1 MNNILTWLTIIF
13 DWVAKTSLMASIIVV
28 LILLVRAALKDRLPI
43 KWQYMLWFVLLAR
56 MLLPWV
62 PESSISLYNLFSFA
76 DRPITLPFSSTD
88 DVRGRLSA
96 ERASGIN
103 ESSRNLDK
111 SISGAER
118 SDVTNN
124 DSPAFIHSAL
134 SLSWLLG
141 VLAITAYVLVS
152 NRKLSRRMMKE
163 AYVVSDEDS
172 LHVLEQCR
180 EDLKIKRTLPLLISN
195 GVSSPTLYGVLRPK
209 ILLPGKYFAQF
220 RNEELRHILLH
231 EFVHYIRKDIVTNWL
246 FSILLILN
254 WFNPILWYAS
264 RKMREDQ
271 ELSCDDRV
279 ISCLEADEV
288 KQYGYTIVKLVE
300 ANMTTGFRSVSATSF
315 STDKSLIKR
324 RINMIAL
331 FKRGSYKWTI
341 LGIAIISIFSCIA
354 LTNAAAD
361 KPEPKK
367 SEILELYANEPL
379 FNQVNEKIRTTVKQ
393 TVSDVMQQL
402 GKPLPLQEIVP
413 TEDTKDLFL
422 AFKSS
427 PNDGPGQ
434 RYIWVNADTGKLSR
448 VQLGLD
454 LTPEAIGSGVLT
466 KVEQELQKNGYIR
479 KPKFTIHRSIFNH
492 PETNEL
498 ISQTKLED
506 FDEEKTPH
514 AYIYLDGNKIKSLFF
529 DAALDSVTAE
539 QLQFGQQTLA
549 ELRGKENAKLYRVVK
564 QISKNYNYISLQY
577 RAGGVVNFDPKTFEI
592 HQVYSENGPEEISDP
607 KLKAK
612 RDQQLRSMSE
622 KQIRSIISPYLTK
635 LLGYDLNDYSY
646 DKKEST
652 PGYAVFSKDDKRAFR
667 VAYNEQGRV
676 FSIEN
681 DTIYK

>member
-1 MNNILTWLTIIF
+1 MNNLLTWLTIIF

-62 PESSISLYNLFSFA
+62 PESSFSLYNLFSFA
-76 DRPITLPFSSTD
+76 DKPIALPISSMD
-88 DVRGRLSA
+88 DDMNRLSA
-96 ERASGIN
+96 EHASGTN
-103 ESSRNLDK
+103 ETSHILDN
-111 SISGAER
+111 SMSGAER

-124 DSPAFIHSAL
+124 DSPTFIHSAL

-141 VLAITAYVLVS
+141 VLTMTAYVLVS
-152 NRKLSRRMMKE
+152 NRKFSRGMMRE
-163 AYVVSDEDS
+163 SYVVSDEDS
-172 LHVLEQCR
+172 LRVLQQCR

-246 FSILLILN
+246 FTILLILN

-264 RKMREDQ
+264 SKMREDQ

-279 ISCLEADEV
+279 ISCLEEDEV

-300 ANMTTGFRSVSATSF
+300 ANMTTGFRPVSATSF

-341 LGIAIISIFSCIA
+341 LGIAIISIFACIA

-402 GKPLPLQEIVP
+402 GKPLPLQEIMP

-454 LTPEAIGSGVLT
+454 LTPEAAGS
-466 KVEQELQKNGYIR
+466 ELLKKAAQALQDSGYKGNPYFKISR
-479 KPKFTIHRSIFNH
+479 TIFND
-492 PETNEL
+492 PYTNEYTV
-498 ISQTKLED
+498 QTKLIDNQNDHRVEVRFSND
-506 FDEEKTPH
+506 TITTSYDVGPDQISDDE
-514 AYIYLDGNKIKSLFF
+514 NKK
-529 DAALDSVTAE
+529 
-539 QLQFGQQTLA
+539 GQYMLA
-549 ELRGKENAKLYRVVK
+549 VLRGKKADQLTAASKLF
-564 QISKNYNYISLQY
+564 SDSYNTVYLSY
-577 RAGGVVNFDPKTFEI
+577 GSDGGVSFDPKTYKIRQIYDSSLSTYSSNPKTSASQKQKKLEI
-592 HQVYSENGPEEISDP
+592 TDE
-607 KLKAK
+607 
-612 RDQQLRSMSE
+612 QLQTAAFPLVAE
-622 KQIRSIISPYLTK
+622 
-635 LLGYDLNDYSY
+635 LLGYNLHEYEMQRNPKAPGSAQFVKDGERIFAIEFNENGDIWMINDY
-646 DKKEST
+646 T
-652 PGYAVFSKDDKRAFR
+652 
-667 VAYNEQGRV
+667 N
-676 FSIEN
+676 
-681 DTIYK
+681 

>member
-13 DWVAKTSLMASIIVV
+13 DWVTKTSLMASIIVV

-62 PESSISLYNLFSFA
+62 PESSFSLYNLFSIA
-76 DRPITLPFSSTD
+76 DKPITLPISSMD
-88 DVRGRLSA
+88 DDMSRLSV
-96 ERASGIN
+96 EHASGIN
-103 ESSRNLDK
+103 ESSRILDN
-111 SISGAER
+111 SMSGAER

-124 DSPAFIHSAL
+124 VSPAFIHSAL

-152 NRKLSRRMMKE
+152 NRKLSRRMVKE

-172 LHVLEQCR
+172 LRVLQQCR
-180 EDLKIKRTLPLLISN
+180 EDLKIKRSLPLLISK
-195 GVSSPTLYGVLRPK
+195 GVSSPTLYGVLQPK

-279 ISCLEADEV
+279 ISCLEEDEV

-300 ANMTTGFRSVSATSF
+300 ANMTSGFRSVSATSF

-341 LGIAIISIFSCIA
+341 LGIAIISIFACIA

-361 KPEPKK
+361 KPGPKK

-454 LTPEAIGSGVLT
+454 LTPEAAGS
-466 KVEQELQKNGYIR
+466 ELLKKAAQALQDSGYKGNPYFKISR
-479 KPKFTIHRSIFNH
+479 TIFND
-492 PETNEL
+492 PNTNEYTV
-498 ISQTKLED
+498 QTKLIDNQNDHRVEVRFSND
-506 FDEEKTPH
+506 TITTSYDVGPDQISDDE
-514 AYIYLDGNKIKSLFF
+514 NKK
-529 DAALDSVTAE
+529 
-539 QLQFGQQTLA
+539 GQYMLA
-549 ELRGKENAKLYRVVK
+549 VLRGKKADQLTAASKLF
-564 QISKNYNYISLQY
+564 SDSYNTVYLSY
-577 RAGGVVNFDPKTFEI
+577 GSDGGVSFDPKTYKIRQIYDSSLSTYSSNPKTSASQKQKKLEI
-592 HQVYSENGPEEISDP
+592 TDE
-607 KLKAK
+607 
-612 RDQQLRSMSE
+612 QLQTAAFPLVAE
-622 KQIRSIISPYLTK
+622 
-635 LLGYDLNDYSY
+635 LLGYNLHEYEMQRNPKAPGSAQFVKDGERIFAIEFNENGDIWMINDY
-646 DKKEST
+646 T
-652 PGYAVFSKDDKRAFR
+652 
-667 VAYNEQGRV
+667 N
-676 FSIEN
+676 
-681 DTIYK
+681 

>member
-1 MNNILTWLTIIF
+1 MNNLLTWLTIIF

-76 DRPITLPFSSTD
+76 DKPVTLSFSAMD
-88 DVRGRLSA
+88 DKVSRLSA
-96 ERASGIN
+96 ERASAIN

-118 SDVTNN
+118 SDVTIN

-141 VLAITAYVLVS
+141 VLAMTAYVLVS
-152 NRKLSRRMMKE
+152 NRKFSRRMMRE
-163 AYVVSDEDS
+163 SYVVSDEDS
-172 LHVLEQCR
+172 LRVLQQCR

-246 FSILLILN
+246 FTILLILN

-279 ISCLEADEV
+279 ISCLEEDEV

-341 LGIAIISIFSCIA
+341 LGIAIISIFACIA

-379 FNQVNEKIRTTVKQ
+379 FNQVNEKIRNTVKQ

-402 GKPLPLQEIVP
+402 GKPLPLQEIMP

-422 AFKSS
+422 VFKSS

-454 LTPEAIGSGVLT
+454 LTPEAAGS
-466 KVEQELQKNGYIR
+466 ELLKKAAQALQDSGYKGNPYFKISR
-479 KPKFTIHRSIFNH
+479 TIFND
-492 PETNEL
+492 PNTNEYTV
-498 ISQTKLED
+498 QTKLIDNQNDHRVEVRFSND
-506 FDEEKTPH
+506 TITTSYDVGPDQISDDE
-514 AYIYLDGNKIKSLFF
+514 NKK
-529 DAALDSVTAE
+529 
-539 QLQFGQQTLA
+539 GQYMLA
-549 ELRGKENAKLYRVVK
+549 VLRGKKADQLTAASKLF
-564 QISKNYNYISLQY
+564 SDSYNTVYLSY
-577 RAGGVVNFDPKTFEI
+577 GSDGGVSFDPKTYKIRQIYDSSLSTYSSNPKTSASQKQKKLEI
-592 HQVYSENGPEEISDP
+592 TDE
-607 KLKAK
+607 
-612 RDQQLRSMSE
+612 QLQTAAFPLVAE
-622 KQIRSIISPYLTK
+622 
-635 LLGYDLNDYSY
+635 LLGYNLHEYEMQRNPKAPGSAQFVKDGERIFAIEFNENGDIWMINDY
-646 DKKEST
+646 T
-652 PGYAVFSKDDKRAFR
+652 
-667 VAYNEQGRV
+667 N
-676 FSIEN
+676 
-681 DTIYK
+681 

>member
-1 MNNILTWLTIIF
+1 MNNLLTWLTIIF

-62 PESSISLYNLFSFA
+62 PESSFSLYNLFSFA
-76 DRPITLPFSSTD
+76 DKPIALPISSMD
-88 DVRGRLSA
+88 DDMSRLSA
-96 ERASGIN
+96 EHASGIN
-103 ESSRNLDK
+103 ESSHILDN
-111 SISGAER
+111 SMSGAER
-118 SDVTNN
+118 SDVTIN

-152 NRKLSRRMMKE
+152 NRKFSRRMMRE
-163 AYVVSDEDS
+163 SYVVSDEDS
-172 LHVLEQCR
+172 LRVLQQCR

-220 RNEELRHILLH
+220 RYEELRHILLH

-246 FSILLILN
+246 FTILLILN

-279 ISCLEADEV
+279 ISCLEEDEV

-341 LGIAIISIFSCIA
+341 LGIAIISIFACIA

-402 GKPLPLQEIVP
+402 GKPLPLQEIMP

-422 AFKSS
+422 VFKSS

-454 LTPEAIGSGVLT
+454 LTPEAAGS
-466 KVEQELQKNGYIR
+466 ELLKKAAQALQDSGYKGNPYFKISR
-479 KPKFTIHRSIFNH
+479 TIFND
-492 PETNEL
+492 PNTNEYTV
-498 ISQTKLED
+498 QTKLIDNQNDHRVEVRFSND
-506 FDEEKTPH
+506 TITTSYDVGPDQISDDE
-514 AYIYLDGNKIKSLFF
+514 NKK
-529 DAALDSVTAE
+529 
-539 QLQFGQQTLA
+539 GQYMLA
-549 ELRGKENAKLYRVVK
+549 VLRGKKADQLTAASKLF
-564 QISKNYNYISLQY
+564 SDSYNTVYLSY
-577 RAGGVVNFDPKTFEI
+577 GSDGGVSFDPKTYKIRQIYDSSISTYSSNPKTSASQKQKKLEI
-592 HQVYSENGPEEISDP
+592 TDE
-607 KLKAK
+607 
-612 RDQQLRSMSE
+612 QLQTAAFPLVAE
-622 KQIRSIISPYLTK
+622 
-635 LLGYDLNDYSY
+635 LLGYNLHEYEMQRNPKAPGSAQFVKDGERIFAIEFNENGDIWMINDY
-646 DKKEST
+646 T
-652 PGYAVFSKDDKRAFR
+652 
-667 VAYNEQGRV
+667 N
-676 FSIEN
+676 
-681 DTIYK
+681 

>member
-1 MNNILTWLTIIF
+1 MNNLLTWLTIIF

-62 PESSISLYNLFSFA
+62 PESSFSLYNLFSFA
-76 DRPITLPFSSTD
+76 DKPIALPISSMD
-88 DVRGRLSA
+88 DDMNRLSA
-96 ERASGIN
+96 EHASGTN
-103 ESSRNLDK
+103 ETSHILDN
-111 SISGAER
+111 SMSGAER

-124 DSPAFIHSAL
+124 DSPTFIHSAL

-141 VLAITAYVLVS
+141 VLTMTAYVLVS
-152 NRKLSRRMMKE
+152 NRKFSRGMMRE
-163 AYVVSDEDS
+163 SYVVSDEDS
-172 LHVLEQCR
+172 LRVLQQCR

-246 FSILLILN
+246 FTILLILN
-254 WFNPILWYAS
+254 WLNPILWYAS

-271 ELSCDDRV
+271 ELSCDNRV
-279 ISCLEADEV
+279 ISCLEEDEV

-341 LGIAIISIFSCIA
+341 FGIAIISIFACIA

-379 FNQVNEKIRTTVKQ
+379 FNQVNEQIRNTVKQ

-402 GKPLPLQEIVP
+402 GKPLPLQEIMP

-454 LTPEAIGSGVLT
+454 LTPEAAGS
-466 KVEQELQKNGYIR
+466 ELLKKAAQALQDSGYKGNPYFKIS
-479 KPKFTIHRSIFNH
+479 RSIFND
-492 PETNEL
+492 PYTNEYTV
-498 ISQTKLED
+498 QTKLIDNQNDHRVEVLFLND
-506 FDEEKTPH
+506 TITTSYDVGPDQISDDE
-514 AYIYLDGNKIKSLFF
+514 NKK
-529 DAALDSVTAE
+529 
-539 QLQFGQQTLA
+539 GQYMLA
-549 ELRGKENAKLYRVVK
+549 VLRGKKADQLTAASKLF
-564 QISKNYNYISLQY
+564 SDSYNTVYLSY
-577 RAGGVVNFDPKTFEI
+577 GSDGGVSFDPKTYKIRQIYDSSLSTYSSNPKTIASQKQKKLEI
-592 HQVYSENGPEEISDP
+592 TDE
-607 KLKAK
+607 
-612 RDQQLRSMSE
+612 QLQTAAFPLVAE
-622 KQIRSIISPYLTK
+622 
-635 LLGYDLNDYSY
+635 LLGYNLHEYEMQRNPKAPGSAQFVKDGERIFAIEFNENGDIWMINDY
-646 DKKEST
+646 T
-652 PGYAVFSKDDKRAFR
+652 
-667 VAYNEQGRV
+667 N
-676 FSIEN
+676 
-681 DTIYK
+681 

>member
-1 MNNILTWLTIIF
+1 MNNLLTWLTIIF

-62 PESSISLYNLFSFA
+62 PESSFSLYNLFSFT
-76 DRPITLPFSSTD
+76 DKPIALPISSMD
-88 DVRGRLSA
+88 DDMNRLSA
-96 ERASGIN
+96 EHASGTN
-103 ESSRNLDK
+103 ETSHILDN
-111 SISGAER
+111 SMSGAER

-124 DSPAFIHSAL
+124 DSPTFIHSAL

-141 VLAITAYVLVS
+141 VLTMTAYVLVS
-152 NRKLSRRMMKE
+152 NRKFSRGMMRE
-163 AYVVSDEDS
+163 SYVVSDEAS
-172 LHVLEQCR
+172 LRVLQQCR

-246 FSILLILN
+246 FTILLILN

-271 ELSCDDRV
+271 ELSCDNRV
-279 ISCLEADEV
+279 ISCLEEDEV

-341 LGIAIISIFSCIA
+341 FGIAIISIFACIA

-367 SEILELYANEPL
+367 SEILELYAKEPL
-379 FNQVNEKIRTTVKQ
+379 FNQVNEQIRNTVKQ

-402 GKPLPLQEIVP
+402 GKPLPLQEIMP

-454 LTPEAIGSGVLT
+454 LTPEAAGS
-466 KVEQELQKNGYIR
+466 ELLKKAAQALQDSGYKGNPYFKIS
-479 KPKFTIHRSIFNH
+479 RSIFND
-492 PETNEL
+492 PYTNEYTV
-498 ISQTKLED
+498 QTKLIDNQNDHRVEVLFLND
-506 FDEEKTPH
+506 TITTSYDVGPDQISDDE
-514 AYIYLDGNKIKSLFF
+514 NKK
-529 DAALDSVTAE
+529 
-539 QLQFGQQTLA
+539 GQYMLA
-549 ELRGKENAKLYRVVK
+549 VLRGKKADQLTAASKLF
-564 QISKNYNYISLQY
+564 SDSYNTVYLSY
-577 RAGGVVNFDPKTFEI
+577 GSDGGVSFDPKTYKIRQIYDSSLSTYSSNPKTSASQKQKKLEI
-592 HQVYSENGPEEISDP
+592 TDE
-607 KLKAK
+607 
-612 RDQQLRSMSE
+612 QLQTAAFPLVAE
-622 KQIRSIISPYLTK
+622 
-635 LLGYDLNDYSY
+635 LLGYNLHEYEMQRNPKAPGSAQFVKDGERIFAIEFNENGDIWMINDY
-646 DKKEST
+646 T
-652 PGYAVFSKDDKRAFR
+652 
-667 VAYNEQGRV
+667 N
-676 FSIEN
+676 
-681 DTIYK
+681 

>member
-1 MNNILTWLTIIF
+1 MNNLLTWLTIIF

-62 PESSISLYNLFSFA
+62 PESSFSLYNLFSFA
-76 DRPITLPFSSTD
+76 DKPVTLSFSAMD
-88 DVRGRLSA
+88 DKVSRLSA
-96 ERASGIN
+96 ERASAIN

-118 SDVTNN
+118 SDVTIN

-141 VLAITAYVLVS
+141 VLAMTAYVLVS
-152 NRKLSRRMMKE
+152 NRKFSRRMMRE
-163 AYVVSDEDS
+163 SYVVSDEDS
-172 LHVLEQCR
+172 LRVLQQCR

-246 FSILLILN
+246 FTILLILN

-279 ISCLEADEV
+279 ISCLEEDEV

-341 LGIAIISIFSCIA
+341 LGIAIISIFFCIA

-379 FNQVNEKIRTTVKQ
+379 FNQVNEKIRNTVKQ

-402 GKPLPLQEIVP
+402 GKPLPLQEIMP

-422 AFKSS
+422 VFKSS

-454 LTPEAIGSGVLT
+454 LTPEAAGS
-466 KVEQELQKNGYIR
+466 ELLKKAAQALQDSGYKGNPYFKISR
-479 KPKFTIHRSIFNH
+479 TIFND
-492 PETNEL
+492 PNTNEYTV
-498 ISQTKLED
+498 QTKLIDNQNDHRVEVRFSND
-506 FDEEKTPH
+506 TITTSYDVGPDQISDDE
-514 AYIYLDGNKIKSLFF
+514 NKK
-529 DAALDSVTAE
+529 
-539 QLQFGQQTLA
+539 GQYMLA
-549 ELRGKENAKLYRVVK
+549 VLRGKKADQLTAASKLF
-564 QISKNYNYISLQY
+564 SDSYNTVYLSY
-577 RAGGVVNFDPKTFEI
+577 GSDGGVSFDPKTYKIRQIYDSSLSTYSSNPKTSASQKQKKLEI
-592 HQVYSENGPEEISDP
+592 TDE
-607 KLKAK
+607 
-612 RDQQLRSMSE
+612 QLQTAAFPLVAE
-622 KQIRSIISPYLTK
+622 
-635 LLGYDLNDYSY
+635 LLGYNLHEYEMQRNPKAPGSAQFVKDGERIFAIEFNENGDIWMINDY
-646 DKKEST
+646 T
-652 PGYAVFSKDDKRAFR
+652 
-667 VAYNEQGRV
+667 N
-676 FSIEN
+676 
-681 DTIYK
+681 

>member
-1 MNNILTWLTIIF
+1 MNNLLTWLTIIF

-62 PESSISLYNLFSFA
+62 PESSFSLYNLFSFA
-76 DRPITLPFSSTD
+76 DKPIALPISSMD
-88 DVRGRLSA
+88 DDMNRLSA
-96 ERASGIN
+96 EHASGTN
-103 ESSRNLDK
+103 ETSHILDN
-111 SISGAER
+111 SMSGAER

-124 DSPAFIHSAL
+124 DSPTFIHSAL

-141 VLAITAYVLVS
+141 VLTMTAYVLVS
-152 NRKLSRRMMKE
+152 NRKFSRGMMRE
-163 AYVVSDEDS
+163 SYVVSDEDS
-172 LHVLEQCR
+172 LRVLQQCR

-246 FSILLILN
+246 FTILLILN

-271 ELSCDDRV
+271 ELSCDNRV
-279 ISCLEADEV
+279 ISCLEEDEV

-341 LGIAIISIFSCIA
+341 FGIAIISIFACIA

-379 FNQVNEKIRTTVKQ
+379 FNQVNEQIRNTVKQ

-402 GKPLPLQEIVP
+402 GKPLPLQEIMP

-454 LTPEAIGSGVLT
+454 LTPEAAGS
-466 KVEQELQKNGYIR
+466 ELLKKAAQALQDSGYKGNPYFKIS
-479 KPKFTIHRSIFNH
+479 RSIFND
-492 PETNEL
+492 PYTNEYTV
-498 ISQTKLED
+498 QTKLIDNQNDHRVEVLFLND
-506 FDEEKTPH
+506 TITTSYDVGPDQISDDE
-514 AYIYLDGNKIKSLFF
+514 NKK
-529 DAALDSVTAE
+529 
-539 QLQFGQQTLA
+539 GQYMLA
-549 ELRGKENAKLYRVVK
+549 VLRGKKADQLTAASKLF
-564 QISKNYNYISLQY
+564 SDSYNTVYLSY
-577 RAGGVVNFDPKTFEI
+577 GSDGGVSFDPKTYKIRQIYDSSLSTYSSNPKTSASQKQKKLEI
-592 HQVYSENGPEEISDP
+592 TDE
-607 KLKAK
+607 
-612 RDQQLRSMSE
+612 QLQTAAFPLVAE
-622 KQIRSIISPYLTK
+622 
-635 LLGYDLNDYSY
+635 LLGYNLHEYEMQRNPKAPGSAQFVKDGERIFAIEFNENGDIWMINDY
-646 DKKEST
+646 T
-652 PGYAVFSKDDKRAFR
+652 
-667 VAYNEQGRV
+667 N
-676 FSIEN
+676 
-681 DTIYK
+681 

>member
-1 MNNILTWLTIIF
+1 MNSILTWLTTIF

-28 LILLVRAALKDRLPI
+28 LILLVRTALKDRLPI

-76 DRPITLPFSSTD
+76 DKPIALPFSAMD
-88 DVRGRLSA
+88 DERGRLSA
-96 ERASGIN
+96 EHAAGIN
-103 ESSRNLDK
+103 ESSRILDK
-111 SISGAER
+111 NMSGADR

-124 DSPAFIHSAL
+124 ESPAFIHSAL

-152 NRKLSRRMMKE
+152 NRKFSRRMMNGS
-163 AYVVSDEDS
+163 YVVSDEAS
-172 LHVLEQCR
+172 LRVLQQCR
-180 EDLKIKRTLPLLISN
+180 EDLNIKRTLPLLISN

-246 FSILLILN
+246 FTILLILN

-264 RKMREDQ
+264 KKMREDQ

-279 ISCLEADEV
+279 ISCLEEDEV

-300 ANMTTGFRSVSATSF
+300 ANMASSFRPVVATSF

-331 FKRGSYKWTI
+331 FKRGSYKWTV
-341 LGIAIISIFSCIA
+341 LGIAIISIFACIA
-354 LTNAAAD
+354 LTNAAVD
-361 KPEPKK
+361 KPGSKK

-379 FNQVNEKIRTTVKQ
+379 FNQVNEKIRNTVKQ

-402 GKPLPLQEIVP
+402 GKPLALQEIMP

-454 LTPEAIGSGVLT
+454 LTPEAAGS
-466 KVEQELQKNGYIR
+466 ELLEKAAQALQDSGYKGNPYFKIS
-479 KPKFTIHRSIFNH
+479 RSIFND
-492 PETNEL
+492 PNTNEYTV
-498 ISQTKLED
+498 QTKLIDNQNDHRVEVLFSNDRITTSYDVGPEQISED
-506 FDEEKTPH
+506 E
-514 AYIYLDGNKIKSLFF
+514 NKK
-529 DAALDSVTAE
+529 
-539 QLQFGQQTLA
+539 GQYMLA
-549 ELRGKENAKLYRVVK
+549 VLRGKKADQLTAASKLF
-564 QISKNYNYISLQY
+564 SDSYNTVYLSY
-577 RAGGVVNFDPKTFEI
+577 GSDGGVSFDPKTYKI
-592 HQVYSENGPEEISDP
+592 RQIYDSSLATYSSNP
-607 KLKAK
+607 KTSASQTQKKLEVT
-612 RDQQLRSMSE
+612 DEQLQTAAFPLVAE
-622 KQIRSIISPYLTK
+622 
-635 LLGYDLNDYSY
+635 LLGYNLHEYEMQRNPKAPGSAQFVKDGERIFAIEFNENGDIWMINDY
-646 DKKEST
+646 T
-652 PGYAVFSKDDKRAFR
+652 
-667 VAYNEQGRV
+667 N
-676 FSIEN
+676 
-681 DTIYK
+681 

>member
-1 MNNILTWLTIIF
+1 MNNLLTWLTIIF

-62 PESSISLYNLFSFA
+62 PESSFSLYNLFSFA
-76 DRPITLPFSSTD
+76 DKPIALPISSMD
-88 DVRGRLSA
+88 DDMNRLSA
-96 ERASGIN
+96 EHASGTN
-103 ESSRNLDK
+103 ETSHILDN
-111 SISGAER
+111 SMSGAER

-124 DSPAFIHSAL
+124 DSPTFIHSAL

-141 VLAITAYVLVS
+141 VLTMTAYVLVS
-152 NRKLSRRMMKE
+152 NRKFSRGMMRE
-163 AYVVSDEDS
+163 SYVVSDEDS
-172 LHVLEQCR
+172 LRVLQQCR

-246 FSILLILN
+246 FTILLILN
-254 WFNPILWYAS
+254 WLNPILWYAS

-271 ELSCDDRV
+271 ELSCDNRV
-279 ISCLEADEV
+279 ISCLEEDEV

-341 LGIAIISIFSCIA
+341 FGIAIISIFACIA

-379 FNQVNEKIRTTVKQ
+379 FNQVNEQIRNTVKQ

-402 GKPLPLQEIVP
+402 GKPLPLQEIMP

-454 LTPEAIGSGVLT
+454 LTPEAAGS
-466 KVEQELQKNGYIR
+466 ELLKKAAQALQDSGYKGNPYFKIS
-479 KPKFTIHRSIFNH
+479 RSIFND
-492 PETNEL
+492 PYTNEYTV
-498 ISQTKLED
+498 QTKLIDNQNDHRVEVLFLND
-506 FDEEKTPH
+506 TITTSYDVGPDQISDDE
-514 AYIYLDGNKIKSLFF
+514 NKK
-529 DAALDSVTAE
+529 
-539 QLQFGQQTLA
+539 GQYMLA
-549 ELRGKENAKLYRVVK
+549 VLRGKKADQLTAASKLF
-564 QISKNYNYISLQY
+564 SDSYNTVYLSY
-577 RAGGVVNFDPKTFEI
+577 GSDGGVSFDPKTYKIRQIYDSSLSTYSSNPKTSASQKQKKLEI
-592 HQVYSENGPEEISDP
+592 TDE
-607 KLKAK
+607 
-612 RDQQLRSMSE
+612 QLQTAAFPLVAE
-622 KQIRSIISPYLTK
+622 
-635 LLGYDLNDYSY
+635 LLGYNLHEYEMQRNPKAPGSAQFVKDGERIFAIEFNENGDIWMINDY
-646 DKKEST
+646 T
-652 PGYAVFSKDDKRAFR
+652 
-667 VAYNEQGRV
+667 N
-676 FSIEN
+676 
-681 DTIYK
+681 

>member
-1 MNNILTWLTIIF
+1 MNSFLTWLTIIF

-56 MLLPWV
+56 VLLPWV
-62 PESSISLYNLFSFA
+62 PESSFSLYNLFSFA
-76 DRPITLPFSSTD
+76 DKPIALPISSMD
-88 DVRGRLSA
+88 DDMSRLSA
-96 ERASGIN
+96 ERASAIN
-103 ESSRNLDK
+103 ESSRNPDK

-172 LHVLEQCR
+172 LRVLQQCR
-180 EDLKIKRTLPLLISN
+180 EDLKIKRTLPLLVSN

-209 ILLPGKYFAQF
+209 IVLPSKYFAQF
-220 RNEELRHILLH
+220 RNDELRHILLH

-246 FSILLILN
+246 FTILLILN

-279 ISCLEADEV
+279 ISCLEKDEV
-288 KQYGYTIVKLVE
+288 KQYGYTIVKLLE
-300 ANMTTGFRSVSATSF
+300 ANMTSGFRPVVATSF
-315 STDKSLIKR
+315 TSDKSLIKR

-341 LGIAIISIFSCIA
+341 LGIAIISIFTCIA
-354 LTNAAAD
+354 LTNASAD

-402 GKPLPLQEIVP
+402 GKPLALQEIMP

-422 AFKSS
+422 VFKSS

-454 LTPEAIGSGVLT
+454 LTPEAAGS
-466 KVEQELQKNGYIR
+466 ELLKKAAQALQDSGYKGNPYFKISR
-479 KPKFTIHRSIFNH
+479 TIFND
-492 PETNEL
+492 PNTNEYTV
-498 ISQTKLED
+498 QTKLIDNQNDHRVEVRFSND
-506 FDEEKTPH
+506 RITTSYDVGPDQISEEE
-514 AYIYLDGNKIKSLFF
+514 NKK
-529 DAALDSVTAE
+529 
-539 QLQFGQQTLA
+539 GQYMLA
-549 ELRGKENAKLYRVVK
+549 VLRGKKADQLTAASKLF
-564 QISKNYNYISLQY
+564 SDSYNTVYLSY
-577 RAGGVVNFDPKTFEI
+577 GSDGGVSFDPKTYKIRQIYDSSLSTYSSNPKTSTSQKQKKLEI
-592 HQVYSENGPEEISDP
+592 TDE
-607 KLKAK
+607 
-612 RDQQLRSMSE
+612 QLQTAAFPLVAE
-622 KQIRSIISPYLTK
+622 
-635 LLGYDLNDYSY
+635 LLGYNLHEYEMQRNPKSPGSAQFVKDGERIFATEFNENGDIWMINDY
-646 DKKEST
+646 T
-652 PGYAVFSKDDKRAFR
+652 
-667 VAYNEQGRV
+667 N
-676 FSIEN
+676 
-681 DTIYK
+681 

>member
-1 MNNILTWLTIIF
+1 MNNLLTWLTIIF

-62 PESSISLYNLFSFA
+62 PESSFSLYNLFSFA
-76 DRPITLPFSSTD
+76 DKPIALPISSMD
-88 DVRGRLSA
+88 DDMSRLSA
-96 ERASGIN
+96 EHASGIN
-103 ESSRNLDK
+103 ESSHILDN
-111 SISGAER
+111 SMSGAER
-118 SDVTNN
+118 SDVTIN

-152 NRKLSRRMMKE
+152 NRKFSRRMMRE
-163 AYVVSDEDS
+163 SYVVSDEDS
-172 LHVLEQCR
+172 LRVLQQCR

-220 RNEELRHILLH
+220 RYEELRHILLH

-246 FSILLILN
+246 FTILLILN

-279 ISCLEADEV
+279 ISCLEEDEV

-341 LGIAIISIFSCIA
+341 LGIAIISIFACIA

-402 GKPLPLQEIVP
+402 GKPLPLQEIMP

-422 AFKSS
+422 VFKSS

-454 LTPEAIGSGVLT
+454 LTPEAAGS
-466 KVEQELQKNGYIR
+466 ELLKKAAQALQDSGYKGNPYFKISR
-479 KPKFTIHRSIFNH
+479 TIFND
-492 PETNEL
+492 PNTNEYTV
-498 ISQTKLED
+498 QTKLIDNQNDHRVEVRFSND
-506 FDEEKTPH
+506 TITTSYDVGPDQISDDE
-514 AYIYLDGNKIKSLFF
+514 NKK
-529 DAALDSVTAE
+529 
-539 QLQFGQQTLA
+539 GQYMLA
-549 ELRGKENAKLYRVVK
+549 VLRGKKADQLTAASKLF
-564 QISKNYNYISLQY
+564 SDSYNTVYLSY
-577 RAGGVVNFDPKTFEI
+577 GSDGGVSFDPKTYKIRQIYDSSLSTYSSNPKTSASQKQKKLEI
-592 HQVYSENGPEEISDP
+592 TDE
-607 KLKAK
+607 
-612 RDQQLRSMSE
+612 QLQTAAFPLVAE
-622 KQIRSIISPYLTK
+622 
-635 LLGYDLNDYSY
+635 LLGYNLHEYEMQRNPKAPGSAQFVKDGERIFAIEFNENGDIWMINDY
-646 DKKEST
+646 T
-652 PGYAVFSKDDKRAFR
+652 
-667 VAYNEQGRV
+667 N
-676 FSIEN
+676 
-681 DTIYK
+681 

>member
-1 MNNILTWLTIIF
+1 MNNLLTWLTIIF

-62 PESSISLYNLFSFA
+62 PESSFSLYNLFSFA
-76 DRPITLPFSSTD
+76 DKPIALPISSMD
-88 DVRGRLSA
+88 DDMNRLSA
-96 ERASGIN
+96 EHASGTN
-103 ESSRNLDK
+103 ETSHILDN
-111 SISGAER
+111 SMSGAER

-124 DSPAFIHSAL
+124 DSPTFIHSAL

-141 VLAITAYVLVS
+141 VLTMTAYVLVS
-152 NRKLSRRMMKE
+152 NRKFSRGMMRE
-163 AYVVSDEDS
+163 SYVVSDEDS
-172 LHVLEQCR
+172 LRVLQQCR

-246 FSILLILN
+246 FIILLILN

-271 ELSCDDRV
+271 ELSCDNRV
-279 ISCLEADEV
+279 ISCLEEDEV

-341 LGIAIISIFSCIA
+341 FGIAIISIFACIA

-379 FNQVNEKIRTTVKQ
+379 FNQVNEQIRNTVKQ

-402 GKPLPLQEIVP
+402 GKPLPLQEIMP

-454 LTPEAIGSGVLT
+454 LTPEAAGS
-466 KVEQELQKNGYIR
+466 ELLKKAAQALQDSGYKGNPYFKIS
-479 KPKFTIHRSIFNH
+479 RSIFND
-492 PETNEL
+492 PYTNKYTV
-498 ISQTKLED
+498 QTKLIDNQNDHRVEVLFLND
-506 FDEEKTPH
+506 TITTSYDVGPDQISDDE
-514 AYIYLDGNKIKSLFF
+514 NKK
-529 DAALDSVTAE
+529 
-539 QLQFGQQTLA
+539 GQYMLA
-549 ELRGKENAKLYRVVK
+549 VLRGKKADQLTAASKLF
-564 QISKNYNYISLQY
+564 SDSYNTVYLSY
-577 RAGGVVNFDPKTFEI
+577 GSDGGVSFDPKTYKIRQIYDSSLSTYSSNPKTSASQKQKKLEI
-592 HQVYSENGPEEISDP
+592 TDE
-607 KLKAK
+607 
-612 RDQQLRSMSE
+612 QLQTAAFPLVAE
-622 KQIRSIISPYLTK
+622 
-635 LLGYDLNDYSY
+635 LLGYNLHEYEMQRNPKAPGSAQFVKDGERIFAIEFNENGDIWMINDY
-646 DKKEST
+646 T
-652 PGYAVFSKDDKRAFR
+652 
-667 VAYNEQGRV
+667 N
-676 FSIEN
+676 
-681 DTIYK
+681 

>member
-1 MNNILTWLTIIF
+1 MNNLLTWLTIIF

-62 PESSISLYNLFSFA
+62 PESSFSLYNLFSFA
-76 DRPITLPFSSTD
+76 DRPITLPISSMD
-88 DVRGRLSA
+88 DDMSRLSA
-96 ERASGIN
+96 EHASGIN
-103 ESSRNLDK
+103 ETSHILDN
-111 SISGAER
+111 SMSGTEQ

-141 VLAITAYVLVS
+141 VLTMTAYVLVS
-152 NRKLSRRMMKE
+152 NRKFSRGMMRE
-163 AYVVSDEDS
+163 SYVVSDEDS
-172 LHVLEQCR
+172 LRVLQQCR
-180 EDLKIKRTLPLLISN
+180 EDLKIKRMLPLLISN

-246 FSILLILN
+246 FTILLILN

-279 ISCLEADEV
+279 ISCLEEDEV
-288 KQYGYTIVKLVE
+288 RQYGYTIVKLLE
-300 ANMTTGFRSVSATSF
+300 ANMTSGFRPVSATSF

-341 LGIAIISIFSCIA
+341 LGIAIIAIFACIA

-367 SEILELYANEPL
+367 SEILELYANDPL

-402 GKPLPLQEIVP
+402 GKPLALQEIMP

-422 AFKSS
+422 VFKSS

-454 LTPEAIGSGVLT
+454 LTPEAAGS
-466 KVEQELQKNGYIR
+466 ELLKNAAQALQDSGYKGNPYFKISR
-479 KPKFTIHRSIFNH
+479 TILND
-492 PETNEL
+492 PNTNEYTV
-498 ISQTKLED
+498 QTKLIDNQNDHRVEVLFSNDRVTTSYDVGPDQISED
-506 FDEEKTPH
+506 E
-514 AYIYLDGNKIKSLFF
+514 NKK
-529 DAALDSVTAE
+529 
-539 QLQFGQQTLA
+539 GQYMLA
-549 ELRGKENAKLYRVVK
+549 VLRGKKADQLTAASKLF
-564 QISKNYNYISLQY
+564 SDSYNTVYLSY
-577 RAGGVVNFDPKTFEI
+577 GSDGGVSFDPKTYKIRQIYDSSLSTYSSNPKTSAGQKQKKLEI
-592 HQVYSENGPEEISDP
+592 TDE
-607 KLKAK
+607 
-612 RDQQLRSMSE
+612 QLQTAAFPLVAE
-622 KQIRSIISPYLTK
+622 
-635 LLGYDLNDYSY
+635 LLGYNLHEYEMQRNPKAPGSAQFVKDGERIFAIEFNENGDIWMINDY
-646 DKKEST
+646 T
-652 PGYAVFSKDDKRAFR
+652 
-667 VAYNEQGRV
+667 N
-676 FSIEN
+676 
-681 DTIYK
+681 

>member
-13 DWVAKTSLMASIIVV
+13 DWVTKTSLMASIIVV

-62 PESSISLYNLFSFA
+62 PESSFSLYNLFSFA
-76 DRPITLPFSSTD
+76 DKPITLPISSMD
-88 DVRGRLSA
+88 DDMSRLSA
-96 ERASGIN
+96 EHASGIN
-103 ESSRNLDK
+103 ESSHILDN

-141 VLAITAYVLVS
+141 VLAITVYVLVS
-152 NRKLSRRMMKE
+152 NRKLSRRMMRE
-163 AYVVSDEDS
+163 SYVVSDEDS
-172 LHVLEQCR
+172 LRVLQQCR

-279 ISCLEADEV
+279 ISCLEEDEV

-300 ANMTTGFRSVSATSF
+300 ANMTSGFRSVSATSF

-341 LGIAIISIFSCIA
+341 LGIAIISIFACIA

-361 KPEPKK
+361 KPGPKK

-454 LTPEAIGSGVLT
+454 LTPEAAGS
-466 KVEQELQKNGYIR
+466 ELLKKAAQALQDSGYKGNPYFKISR
-479 KPKFTIHRSIFNH
+479 TIFND
-492 PETNEL
+492 PNTNEYTV
-498 ISQTKLED
+498 QTKLIDNQNDHRVEVRFSND
-506 FDEEKTPH
+506 TITTSYDVGPDQISDDE
-514 AYIYLDGNKIKSLFF
+514 NKK
-529 DAALDSVTAE
+529 
-539 QLQFGQQTLA
+539 GQYMLA
-549 ELRGKENAKLYRVVK
+549 VLRGKKADQLTAASKLF
-564 QISKNYNYISLQY
+564 SDSYNTVYLSY
-577 RAGGVVNFDPKTFEI
+577 GSDGGVSFDPKTYKIRQIYDSSLSTYSSNPKTSASQKQKKLEI
-592 HQVYSENGPEEISDP
+592 TDE
-607 KLKAK
+607 
-612 RDQQLRSMSE
+612 QLQTAAFPLVAE
-622 KQIRSIISPYLTK
+622 
-635 LLGYDLNDYSY
+635 LLGYNLHEYEMQRNPKAPGSAQFVKDGERIFAIEFNENGDIWMINDY
-646 DKKEST
+646 T
-652 PGYAVFSKDDKRAFR
+652 
-667 VAYNEQGRV
+667 N
-676 FSIEN
+676 
-681 DTIYK
+681 